1 MGAPE
6 QAALLGGGGLGASA
20 AADTASAAA
29 SGAGDLDTIAAIV
42 TGAAQGAVA
51 IVRLSGEDAT
61 HVARSV
67 FRPGPPPASA
77 SPAARTPQQQPALW
91 EPETHRVYYGH
102 AVDAAGAPLD
112 EVLLLVMLGPRSYT
126 AEDVVE
132 VHSHGGP
139 VCAGRVLA
147 ACLAAGARLARPGE
161 FTLRAFLNG
170 RLDLAQAESVS
181 QLLEARTVAAADSA
195 LAGLAGGVGGEVAA
209 MRAECFSL
217 LVEMD
222 AR

>member
-1 MGAPE
+1 M
-6 QAALLGGGGLGASA
+6 
-20 AADTASAAA
+20 
-29 SGAGDLDTIAAIV
+29 

-77 SPAARTPQQQPALW
+77 ASARVASPPAAGAPAW

-102 AVDAAGAPLD
+102 AVDAEGAPLD

-139 VCAGRVLA
+139 VCAGRVLS

-170 RLDLAQAESVS
+170 RLDLSQAESVS

-195 LAGLAGGVGGEVAA
+195 LAGLAGGIAGEVAG
-209 MRAECFSL
+209 MREECFGL